1 MPILPKEID
10 RYPFDLFDTSEAAVE
25 HPCGI
30 AGGVTE
36 EGATEEAVYDHS
48 AAEANLVHGWA
59 KGHGFACREGWARR
73 WCVFYTRSRREK
85 DLSRRLLQ
93 QEIPF
98 FSPLIARRSRSP
110 SGRVRISHVPLFQGY
125 VFACVAEDQRQEALK
140 SNCVSRV
147 LLVTDPVTL
156 VRELCQI
163 RLLIANNAP
172 LTPESKLQ
180 PGMPVR
186 IKNGPFAGIEGV
198 VVKRHNRDRL
208 LVSVQ
213 FLQQGA
219 SFALDDYLLEP
230 I

>member
-10 RYPFDLFDTSEAAVE
+10 RYPFDLFDMSAATVEQPCGAIAEHEAEPAMSDFVTSERDRI
-25 HPCGI
+25 GQ
-30 AGGVTE
+30 
-36 EGATEEAVYDHS
+36 
-48 AAEANLVHGWA
+48 
-59 KGHGFACREGWARR
+59 WARGIGLDDR
-73 WCVFYTRSRREK
+73 EEWASTWCVFYTRSRREK
-85 DLSRRLLQ
+85 DLARRLLQ

-98 FSPLIARRSRSP
+98 FSPLVARRSRSP
-110 SGRVRISHVPLFQGY
+110 GGRVRISHVPLFQGY
-125 VFACVAEDQRQEALK
+125 VFACVAEDQRQEAMK
-140 SNCVSRV
+140 TNCVSRV
-147 LLVTDPVTL
+147 LTVTDPVTL
-156 VRELCQI
+156 IRELCQI
-163 RLLIANNAP
+163 RRLIANNAP
-172 LTPESKLQ
+172 LTPESRLQ